1 MGGETL
7 HEETAARKG
16 TVQKTAGYFGSFV
29 AHGMAVS
36 LLGPTLSALAAHTGS
51 PLSQISFLFTARSL
65 GYLLGAL
72 AGGSL
77 YDRLRG
83 HPVLVGGLGLMAIAL
98 IVVPVLPILWLLGIA
113 VLFLGLA
120 EGINEVGGNTL
131 VLWVHR
137 EKAGPFANA
146 LHFFFGVGAFLGPVV
161 VAQSVALT
169 GDIRWA
175 YWFCACVVVPVV
187 FWLVR
192 LPSPP
197 RQASQARA
205 GGRGADY
212 GLVALVAL
220 FFLLYAG
227 AEHSFGGWVAS
238 YSRAMRLAS
247 VAGAS
252 YLSSAF
258 WGAITAGRLLAIA
271 VTARVRP
278 WIVVTAD
285 LLGCLVSV
293 GLILALPRSAIALW
307 LGTLGLGFALA
318 SILPTTL
325 ALVGRRMSV
334 TGRATGGFFVGLG
347 TGSMTVPLLIGQLFD
362 RIGPRAM
369 PWTIAADL
377 ALAVVVYILLLA
389 HSGRMP
395 KLVED
400 GVC

>member
-1 MGGETL
+1 L
-7 HEETAARKG
+7 DEEAAARKG
-16 TVQKTAGYFGSFV
+16 TMQKTAGYFGTFV

-51 PLSQISFLFTARSL
+51 PLSQISLMFTARSL
-65 GYLLGAL
+65 GYLVGAL
-72 AGGSL
+72 AGGTL

-83 HPVLVGGLGLMAIAL
+83 HPVLIGGLCLMGVGLIL
-98 IVVPVLPILWLLGIA
+98 VPVLPVLWLLGLA
-113 VLFLGLA
+113 MLLVGLA

-131 VLWVHR
+131 VLWVQR

-169 GDIRWA
+169 GDIQWA
-175 YWFCACVVVPVV
+175 YWFCACTVVPVV
-187 FWLVR
+187 FWLFR

-197 RQASQARA
+197 RQAARARA

-238 YSRAMRLAS
+238 YSRAMQLAS

-258 WGAITAGRLLAIA
+258 WGAITAGRLLGIA

-285 LLGCLVSV
+285 LLACLVSI
-293 GLILALPRSAIALW
+293 GLILALPQSAVALW
-307 LGTLGLGFALA
+307 LGTLGLGLALA
-318 SILPTTL
+318 SIVPTTL
-325 ALVGRRMSV
+325 ALVGRRMGV
-334 TGRATGGFFVGLG
+334 TGRTTGGFFVGLG
-347 TGSMTVPLLIGQLFD
+347 TGAMTVPLLIGQLFD
-362 RIGPRAM
+362 RVGPLAM

-377 ALAVVVYILLLA
+377 VLAVVVYILLLA

-395 KLVED
+395 KLPEA
-400 GVC
+400 GGR